1 MKRII
6 PLIIVALLLGSC
18 KSTRVGSTRN
28 LEVRLLDDYII
39 PENLELDGKIVGGL
53 SGIDFHDGDFYMVS
67 DDSRDPRFYKA
78 QIRLDKESIDT
89 IVFSE
94 VISVDKSA
102 EQLKYH
108 HLDLE
113 GIQYDPR
120 DNSIILSSEGSIR
133 KGRDPAVFSV
143 SGSGEFQEFFS
154 IPESFRAGSKQK
166 PRNNGTLEGLTHS
179 FDNQGVWAAMEL
191 PLAMDGPKAK
201 LYPTK
206 SPVRITRFD
215 KETGEPTRQ
224 FSYLLERGV
233 KIPWLYYAVN
243 GVTDLLEYAPEKFLV
258 VERNWASGHGSKG
271 NTIRIF
277 DVDISLATNILNR
290 NNLRVSFYN
299 PAKKELVFDLKW
311 ARKYL
316 SQEIIDNIEGIS
328 FGPTLPNGN
337 KSLILVSD
345 NNFNKLG
352 QQYNQVIL
360 MELRLKD

>member
-6 PLIIVALLLGSC
+6 PLIIVALLLMSC
-18 KSTRVGSTRN
+18 KSTRTGSTRN
-28 LEVRLLDDYII
+28 LEVRLLDDHII
-39 PENLELDGKIVGGL
+39 PEDIELDGKFVGGL
-53 SGIDFHDGDFYMVS
+53 SGIDYHDGEFYMVS
-67 DDSRDPRFYKA
+67 DDSRNPRFYKA
-78 QIRLDKESIDT
+78 EIRLDKERIDT

-94 VISVDKSA
+94 VISVDESA

-120 DNSIILSSEGSIR
+120 DGSFILSSEGNIR
-133 KGRDPAVFSV
+133 EGRDPAVFSV
-143 SGSGEFQEFFS
+143 SGNGKFQQYFS
-154 IPESFRAGSKQK
+154 IPTSFMAESEQK

-179 FDNQGVWAAMEL
+179 FDKKGVWAAMEF
-191 PLAMDGPKAK
+191 PLGMDGPKAK
-201 LYPTK
+201 LYPTR
-206 SPVRITRFD
+206 SPVRITRLD

-224 FSYLLERGV
+224 FAYLLERGV
-233 KIPWLYYAVN
+233 KIPWLYFAVN
-243 GVTDLLEYAPEKFLV
+243 GVTDLLEYAPDKFLV

-271 NTIRIF
+271 YTIRIF
-277 DVDISLATNILNR
+277 DVDITLATNILNR

-299 PAKKELVFDLKW
+299 PAKKELVYDLKW

-316 SQEIIDNIEGIS
+316 SQEVIDNIEGIT

-337 KSLILVSD
+337 QSLILVSD

-352 QQYNQVIL
+352 KQYNQVIL
-360 MELRLKD
+360 MELNLKD